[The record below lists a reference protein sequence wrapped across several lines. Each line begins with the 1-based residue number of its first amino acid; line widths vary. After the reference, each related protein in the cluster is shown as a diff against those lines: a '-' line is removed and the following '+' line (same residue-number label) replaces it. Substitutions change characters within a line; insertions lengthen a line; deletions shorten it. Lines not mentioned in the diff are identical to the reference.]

1 MKKLSLVRLS
11 QKLPAGSMLLPMLA
25 AAVMNTFIPEFFT
38 LGSYTVSFFS
48 TNATIVLMY
57 ITLFYTGCQ
66 IDLKDLPVALSR
78 GGSHVLFKYL
88 AGAAFYLWVTKAF
101 GMGGILGVCSLSL
114 LCALTNC
121 NSNLY
126 MSLMETY
133 GDPADMAARP
143 MFNLNSGPTLSLVT
157 IGVSGMAGF
166 NPIEIISLL
175 MPVGAGILLSAL
187 DTEIRTASKP
197 AVKFIIPLAGFI
209 LGARIDLRGV
219 LHAGLGGILLFVLV
233 MLVTGPVALLV
244 DRLLLKR
251 PGYGGMAT
259 VSVAANTVAV
269 PAMVAAVAPQFEPY
283 VELATIQISAAVILS
298 AFICPFLVHFTAKKL
313 GCERLDWKG

>member
-1 MKKLSLVRLS
+1 MKKLRLVKLS
-11 QKLPAGSMLLPMLA
+11 HKIPAGGMLIPMFA
-25 AAVMNTFIPEFFT
+25 AAVLNTFVPGLFT
-38 LGSYTVSFFS
+38 MGSYTTSFFS
-48 TNATIVLMY
+48 TTGTIVLMY
-57 ITLFYTGCQ
+57 VTLFYTGCQ
-66 IDLKDLPVALSR
+66 INLKDLPVALSR

-88 AGAAFYLWVTKAF
+88 AGAAFYLWVAETF
-101 GMGGILGVCSLSL
+101 GMDGILGVCSLSL

-157 IGVSGMAGF
+157 IGVSGMAEF
-166 NPIEIISLL
+166 SPLEIISLL
-175 MPVGAGILLSAL
+175 MPVAAGIAL
-187 DTEIRTASKP
+187 AAADSEIREVSRP

-219 LHAGLGGILLFVLV
+219 LQAGMGGILLFVLV
-233 MLVTGPVALLV
+233 MLVTGPVAFAV
-244 DRLLLKR
+244 DRVLLRR

-283 VELATIQISAAVILS
+283 VGLATIQISAAVILS
-298 AFICPFLVHFTAKKL
+298 AFLCPFLVHYVAKRF
-313 GCERLDWKG
+313 GCPRLEE